1 MEFEFY
7 YYAIFLAT
15 GVIAGFID
23 AIAGG
28 GGIITIPVL
37 LASGLPPHI
46 ALATN
51 KLQGTFGSGMA
62 SINFIRKGFITWS
75 EVFIGVIYT
84 FIGAAIGT
92 YAILLMDASILAKI
106 IPAMLVGI
114 FIYTL
119 LSPKMGENDRHA
131 YLGNHLFFLIFG
143 IGLGFYDGFFGPG
156 TGTFWTIALV
166 TLLGFNLKKATAQ
179 TKVMNFTSN
188 IVSLGVFLWSGNVL
202 ILVGLMMGLGQI
214 IGAYIGS
221 NMVIKKE
228 VKFIRTFFL
237 IMVGATLLK
246 LIYSSYIA

>member
-1 MEFEFY
+1 MEFELY
-7 YYAIFLAT
+7 YYLLFLAT
-15 GVIAGFID
+15 GIFAGFID

-37 LASGLPPHI
+37 LASGMPPHV

-62 SINFIRKGFITWS
+62 SLNFIRKGFISWS
-75 EVFIGVIYT
+75 EVMLGVVYT
-84 FIGAAIGT
+84 FIGAALGT
-92 YAILLMDASILAKI
+92 YAILLINPSMLSKV
-106 IPAMLVGI
+106 IPVMLVLI

-119 LSPKMGENDRHA
+119 FSPKMGENDRHA

-143 IGLGFYDGFFGPG
+143 LGIGFYDGFLGPG

-166 TLLGFNLKKATAQ
+166 TLLGLNLKKATAQ

-188 IVSLGVFLWSGNVL
+188 IVSLAVFLWSGNVL
-202 ILVGLMMGLGQI
+202 FVVGFLMGFGQL
-214 IGAYIGS
+214 IGAYVGS

-237 IMVGATLLK
+237 TMVGLTLLK

>member
-7 YYAIFLAT
+7 YYALFLAT
-15 GVIAGFID
+15 GIIAGFID

-37 LASGLPPHI
+37 LASGIPPHI

-62 SINFIRKGFITWS
+62 SINFIRKGFIHWDD
-75 EVFIGVIYT
+75 VKIGVFYT
-84 FIGAAIGT
+84 FIGAALGT
-92 YAILLMDASILAKI
+92 YAVLLMDASLLAKS
-106 IPAMLVGI
+106 IPILLVAI
-114 FIYTL
+114 FVYTL

-131 YLGNHLFFLIFG
+131 YMGSHLFFLIFG
-143 IGLGFYDGFFGPG
+143 LGLGFYDGFFGPG

-166 TLLGFNLKKATAQ
+166 TLLGLNLKKATAQ

-188 IVSLGVFLWSGNVL
+188 IVSLAVFLWSGNVL
-202 ILVGLMMGLGQI
+202 FTVGLLMGFGQI

-228 VKFIRTFFL
+228 VKFIRLFFL
-237 IMVGATLLK
+237 TMVGLTLLK
-246 LIYSSYIA
+246 LIYSSYFA